1 MRRFFGNLILFAVV
15 GAGFYFY
22 RGSIID
28 GWGALYARYFS
39 CARPI
44 GYSIGS
50 FDTRFGI
57 SKERFLKAINDAE
70 AMWEVEI
77 GKDLFAYSPDGRMKI
92 NLVFDYRQEATNKMR
107 AIGLIVADDQA
118 SYDTLTA
125 KYRMLKRE
133 FEVQQAS
140 YSTLV
145 AGIEKRSAAHNEEVA
160 EWNRKKGAPR
170 DVYTRLNEETDS
182 LKRGVERIR
191 DIEGDLRKLQGDI
204 NALVTVIN
212 QVANN
217 INVSADEFNRI
228 GKSQGEEFT
237 EGLYTSDQTGQRIDI
252 YQFNELAKLT
262 RVLAH
267 EFGHALSLEH
277 LDDPKAIMYRLNQ
290 GANTSLT
297 ASDISALK
305 KHCGIE

>member
-57 SKERFLKAINDAE
+57 SKERFLKAINDA
-70 AMWEVEI
+70 
-77 GKDLFAYSPDGRMKI
+77 RMKI